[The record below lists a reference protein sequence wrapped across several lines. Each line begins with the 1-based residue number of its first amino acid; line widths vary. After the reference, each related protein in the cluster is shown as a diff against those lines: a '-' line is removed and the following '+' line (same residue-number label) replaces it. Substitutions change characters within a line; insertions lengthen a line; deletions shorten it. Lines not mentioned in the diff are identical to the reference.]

1 MQVISGVPQGS
12 VIGPLFF
19 LILIADIDE
28 EVATAIVR
36 SFADD
41 TRATNAIKGAIDV
54 ECLQKDLCNIYKW
67 ADDNNMSL
75 NDKKFEAMRYGLLEL
90 LKTTTNYLTPG
101 GKPIESKKLVK
112 DLGILLS
119 NDCSF
124 RPHID
129 ELTEKARNMI
139 SWIMRLFKS
148 HDKYV
153 MLTL

>member
-12 VIGPLFF
+12 VIGPLLF

-41 TRATNAIKGAIDV
+41 TRATNAIKSVTDV

-75 NDKKFEAMRYGLLEL
+75 NDKNFEAMRYGLLEL
-90 LKTTTNYLTPG
+90 LKTTT
-101 GKPIESKKLVK
+101 I
-112 DLGILLS
+112 
-119 NDCSF
+119 
-124 RPHID
+124 
-129 ELTEKARNMI
+129 
-139 SWIMRLFKS
+139 
-148 HDKYV
+148 
-153 MLTL
+153 